1 MPLCQCHPGLMT
13 RGELLI
19 DNARI
24 VTPDGVIDAG
34 SLEVAD
40 GRIARIRERSGGNSV
55 CRIDARGLLLLPG
68 FVDVHS
74 DAIETTIQPR
84 PGGRFPY
91 AMAITELD
99 KQLVSCGIT
108 TIYHC
113 LSFSDPHDKT
123 LRGYRTC
130 AELIREINRRAPKL
144 RAATKVHARFEVTET
159 AALPIVEELLAAGEV
174 HLFSLMDH
182 TPGQG
187 QFLDVEHFRSYYGR
201 VRGRTPAQLDAL
213 IEERLA
219 ARRELDELSLH
230 RITVLALER
239 GVAIASHDDDTPQK
253 VAWVQ
258 RLGATLSEFPV
269 NLAAARAAHERGMAV
284 SYGAP
289 NVFRGASAT
298 NNLNARESIGAGFG
312 DIICSDYAPM
322 SLLHA
327 ALALDRL
334 GIVPLHEAANMISRN
349 PARVVGIALETGSLE
364 EGKAAD
370 LVLVDDRDDVPRVV
384 RTFVGGR
391 EVFAS

>member
-1 MPLCQCHPGLMT
+1 
-13 RGELLI
+13 
-19 DNARI
+19 
-24 VTPDGVIDAG
+24 
-34 SLEVAD
+34 
-40 GRIARIRERSGGNSV
+40 
-55 CRIDARGLLLLPG
+55 
-68 FVDVHS
+68 
-74 DAIETTIQPR
+74 
-84 PGGRFPY
+84 
-91 AMAITELD
+91 
-99 KQLVSCGIT
+99 
-108 TIYHC
+108 
-113 LSFSDPHDKT
+113 
-123 LRGYRTC
+123 
-130 AELIREINRRAPKL
+130 
-144 RAATKVHARFEVTET
+144 
-159 AALPIVEELLAAGEV
+159 
-174 HLFSLMDH
+174 
-182 TPGQG
+182 
-187 QFLDVEHFRSYYGR
+187 

>member
-1 MPLCQCHPGLMT
+1 MPLCECRPGLTT
-13 RGELLI
+13 RGDVVI

-24 VTPDGVIDAG
+24 ATPDGVIDAG
-34 SLEVAD
+34 SLEIAE
-40 GRIARIRERSGGNSV
+40 GRIARIREWTSGKSGY
-55 CRIDARGLLLLPG
+55 RIDARGLLLLPG

-91 AMAITELD
+91 AMAIAELD

-108 TIYHC
+108 TIFHC

-159 AALPIVEELLAAGEV
+159 AAVPIVEALIREGEV

-187 QFLDVEHFRSYYGR
+187 QFLDVEHFRAYYGR
-201 VRGRTPAQLDAL
+201 VRGRTPAQLDVL

-219 ARRELDELSLH
+219 ARHSLDERLL
-230 RITVLALER
+230 RDLAALALER
-239 GVAIASHDDDTPQK
+239 GIAIASHDDDTPQK

-269 NLAAARAAHERGMAV
+269 NLRAAQAAHDRGMAV

-298 NNLNARESIGAGFG
+298 NNLNARESIGAGYG

-327 ALALDRL
+327 ALTLARL
-334 GIVPLHEAANMISRN
+334 GIVALHDAVSMVSRN
-349 PARVVGIALETGSLE
+349 PARAVGIAEQTGSLE
-364 EGKAAD
+364 EGKSAD
-370 LVLVDDRDDVPRVV
+370 LVLVDDREDVPRVV
-384 RTFVGGR
+384 RTFVAGR

>member
-1 MPLCQCHPGLMT
+1 MPLCACHPGVTT
-13 RGELLI
+13 RGDIVI

-34 SLEVAD
+34 SLEIAE
-40 GRIARIRERSGGNSV
+40 GRIARIRECTAGSPG
-55 CRIDARGLLLLPG
+55 CRIDARGLLLFPG
-68 FVDVHS
+68 FVDIHS

-99 KQLVSCGIT
+99 KQIVSCGIT

-144 RAATKVHARFEVTET
+144 RAATMIHARFEVTET
-159 AALPIVEELLAAGEV
+159 AAMPLVEALLREGEV

-187 QFLDVEHFRSYYGR
+187 QFLDVEHFRAYYGR
-201 VRGRTPAQLDAL
+201 VRGRTPAQLDTL

-219 ARRELDELSLH
+219 ARRTLDERALRGL
-230 RITVLALER
+230 TALALER
-239 GVAIASHDDDTPQK
+239 DIAIASHDDDTPQK

-269 NLAAARAAHERGMAV
+269 NLAAARVAHERGMAV

-298 NNLNARESIGAGFG
+298 NNLNARESIGAGYG
-312 DIICSDYAPM
+312 DVICSDYAPM

-327 ALALDRL
+327 ALALERL
-334 GIVPLHEAANMISRN
+334 GIVPLHEAVNMVSRN
-349 PARVVGIALETGSLE
+349 PARAVGIAGETGSLE
-364 EGKAAD
+364 EGKRAD
-370 LVLVDDRDDVPRVV
+370 LVFVDVREEVPRVV

>member
-1 MPLCQCHPGLMT
+1 MPLCECHPGVIT
-13 RGELLI
+13 RGDIVI

-24 VTPDGVIDAG
+24 VTSDGVIEAG
-34 SLEVAD
+34 SLDIAE
-40 GRIARIRERSGGNSV
+40 GRIARIREFAAGGAG
-55 CRIDARGLLLLPG
+55 CRIDARGLLLFPG
-68 FVDVHS
+68 FVDIHS

-144 RAATKVHARFEVTET
+144 RAATMIHARFEVTET
-159 AALPIVEELLAAGEV
+159 AAIPIVEALLREGEV

-187 QFLDVEHFRSYYGR
+187 QFLDVEHFRAYYGR
-201 VRGRTPAQLDAL
+201 VRGRTPAQLDTL

-219 ARRELDELSLH
+219 ARQTLDERTLRGL
-230 RITVLALER
+230 TTLALER
-239 GVAIASHDDDTPQK
+239 GIAIASHDDDTAQK

-269 NLAAARAAHERGMAV
+269 NLRAARAAHERGMAV

-298 NNLNARESIGAGFG
+298 NNLNARESIGAGYG
-312 DIICSDYAPM
+312 DVICSDYAPM

-327 ALALDRL
+327 ALELERL
-334 GIVPLHEAANMISRN
+334 GIAPLHEAVNMVSRN
-349 PARVVGIALETGSLE
+349 PARAVGIAGETGSLE
-364 EGKAAD
+364 EGKRAD
-370 LVLVDDRDDVPRVV
+370 LVLVDAREEVPRVV
-384 RTFVGGR
+384 RTFVAGR

>member
-1 MPLCQCHPGLMT
+1 LG
-13 RGELLI
+13 
-19 DNARI
+19 
-24 VTPDGVIDAG
+24 
-34 SLEVAD
+34 
-40 GRIARIRERSGGNSV
+40 
-55 CRIDARGLLLLPG
+55 CRIDARGLLLFPG
-68 FVDVHS
+68 FVDIHS

-113 LSFSDPHDKT
+113 LSFSDPQDRT

-130 AELIREINRRAPKL
+130 AELIREINRRAPGL
-144 RAATKVHARFEVTET
+144 RAATRIHARFEITES
-159 AALPIVEELLAAGEV
+159 AAAPIVEELLREGGV

-187 QFLDVEHFRSYYGR
+187 QFLDVEQFRSYYGR
-201 VRGRTPAQLDAL
+201 VRGRTPAELDTM
-213 IEERLA
+213 IEGRLA
-219 ARRELDELSLH
+219 ARSGLDEGPLRRL
-230 RITVLALER
+230 TTLALER
-239 GVAIASHDDDTPQK
+239 GIPIASHDDDTPEK

-258 RLGATLSEFPV
+258 RFGATISEFPV

-298 NNLNARESIGAGFG
+298 NNLSSREGIGAGYG
-312 DIICSDYAPM
+312 NVVCSDYAPM

-327 ALALDRL
+327 AFALHRQ
-334 GIVPLHEAANMISRN
+334 GIVPLHEAVSMISRN
-349 PARVVGIALETGSLE
+349 PSRAVGVAEETGSLE
-364 EGKAAD
+364 EGKTAD
-370 LVLVDDRDDVPRVV
+370 MVLVDDQEDVPRVV
-384 RTFVGGR
+384 RTFVRGR

>member
-1 MPLCQCHPGLMT
+1 MPLCDCRPGVTT

-19 DNARI
+19 DNARV
-24 VTPDGVIDAG
+24 VTPDGVIEGG

-40 GRIARIRERSGGNSV
+40 GRIADIREGGGGRAR
-55 CRIDARGLLLLPG
+55 CRLDARGLLLLPG

-91 AMAITELD
+91 AMAIAELD
-99 KQLVSCGIT
+99 KQLVSCGVT

-113 LSFSDPHDKT
+113 LSFSDPQDRT
-123 LRGYRTC
+123 LRGFSTC
-130 AELIREINRRAPKL
+130 AELIREINRRAPDL
-144 RAATKVHARFEVTET
+144 RAATRVHARFEITET
-159 AALPIVEELLAAGEV
+159 AAAPIVEKLLREGEV

-187 QFLDVEHFRSYYGR
+187 QFVDVRHFRDYYGR
-201 VRGRTPAQLDAL
+201 VRGRTPAELDAL
-213 IEERLA
+213 IEERVA
-219 ARRELDELSLH
+219 ARRLLDDELL
-230 RITVLALER
+230 RRLTALALDHH
-239 GVAIASHDDDTPQK
+239 VAIASHDDDSPGK

-298 NNLNARESIGAGFG
+298 NNLNARESIAAGYG
-312 DIICSDYAPM
+312 DIVCSDYAPM

-327 ALALDRL
+327 ALALERH
-334 GIVPLHEAANMISRN
+334 GIVPLHDAVNMISRN
-349 PARVVGIALETGSLE
+349 PARAVGIAEETGSLE
-364 EGKAAD
+364 QGRAAD
-370 LVLVDDRDDVPRVV
+370 LVLVEDREDVPRVV
-384 RTFVGGR
+384 RTFVRGR

>member
-1 MPLCQCHPGLMT
+1 MPLCECHPGVTT
-13 RGELLI
+13 RGEI
-19 DNARI
+19 VIENARI
-24 VTPDGVIDAG
+24 VTPDGVIDTG
-34 SLEVAD
+34 SLEIAE
-40 GRIARIRERSGGNSV
+40 GRIARIRECEAGSSG

-68 FVDVHS
+68 FVDIHS

-144 RAATKVHARFEVTET
+144 RAATMIHARFEVTET
-159 AALPIVEELLAAGEV
+159 AALPIVEALLREGEV

-187 QFLDVEHFRSYYGR
+187 QFLDVEHFRAYYGR
-201 VRGRTPAQLDAL
+201 VRGRTPAQLDTL

-219 ARRELDELSLH
+219 ARQTLDEQTLRGLK
-230 RITVLALER
+230 TLALER
-239 GVAIASHDDDTPQK
+239 GIAIASHDDDTPQK

-298 NNLNARESIGAGFG
+298 NNLNARESIGAGYG
-312 DIICSDYAPM
+312 DVICSDYAPM

-327 ALALDRL
+327 ALALERL
-334 GIVPLHEAANMISRN
+334 GIVPLHEAVNMVSRN
-349 PARVVGIALETGSLE
+349 PARAVGIAGETGSLE
-364 EGKAAD
+364 EGKRAD
-370 LVLVDDRDDVPRVV
+370 LVVVDSREEVPRVV
-384 RTFVGGR
+384 RTFVAGR

>member
-1 MPLCQCHPGLMT
+1 MPLCQCRPDVT
-13 RGELLI
+13 ARGDLLI

-24 VTPDGVIDAG
+24 VTPDGVIDTG
-34 SLEVAD
+34 SLEIAE
-40 GRIARIRERSGGNSV
+40 GRIAKVREWAGGRTG
-55 CRIDARGLLLLPG
+55 CRVDARGLLLFPG
-68 FVDVHS
+68 FVDIHS

-123 LRGYRTC
+123 LRGFRTC
-130 AELIREINRRAPKL
+130 AELIREINRRAPGL
-144 RAATKVHARFEVTET
+144 RAATRVHARFEVTET
-159 AALPIVEELLAAGEV
+159 AALPIVEELLREDEV
-174 HLFSLMDH
+174 HLFSVMDH

-187 QFLDVEHFRSYYGR
+187 QFLDVGNFRDYYGR
-201 VRGRTPAQLDAL
+201 VRGRTPAELDTL

-219 ARRELDELSLH
+219 ARRTLDERLL
-230 RITVLALER
+230 RGITALALKR
-239 GVAIASHDDDTPQK
+239 GVAIASHDDDSAQK

-269 NLAAARAAHERGMAV
+269 NLAAARAAHERGLAV

-298 NNLNARESIGAGFG
+298 NNLNARESIGAGYG

-327 ALALDRL
+327 VLALERL
-334 GIVPLHEAANMISRN
+334 GIVPLHEAVNMVSRN
-349 PARVVGIALETGSLE
+349 PAGVVGIADETGSLE
-364 EGKAAD
+364 EGKLAD
-370 LVLVDDRDDVPRVV
+370 LVLVDDREDVPRVV
-384 RTFVGGR
+384 RTFVAGR
-391 EVFAS
+391 EVFCS

>member
-1 MPLCQCHPGLMT
+1 MPLCECHPGVTT
-13 RGELLI
+13 RKDIVI

-24 VTPDGVIDAG
+24 VTPDGVIDTG
-34 SLEVAD
+34 SLEIAE
-40 GRIARIRERSGGNSV
+40 GRIARIREGEAGSTG
-55 CRIDARGLLLLPG
+55 CRIDARGLLLFPG
-68 FVDVHS
+68 FVDIHS

-144 RAATKVHARFEVTET
+144 RAATMIHARFEVTET
-159 AALPIVEELLAAGEV
+159 AAMPIVEALLREGEV

-187 QFLDVEHFRSYYGR
+187 QFLDVEHFRAYYGR

-219 ARRELDELSLH
+219 ARLTLDERTLRGL
-230 RITVLALER
+230 TTLALDH
-239 GVAIASHDDDTPQK
+239 GIAIASHDDDTPQK

-269 NLAAARAAHERGMAV
+269 NLGAARAAHERGMAV

-298 NNLNARESIGAGFG
+298 NNLNARESIGAGYG
-312 DIICSDYAPM
+312 DVICSDYAPM

-327 ALALDRL
+327 ALELDRL
-334 GIVPLHEAANMISRN
+334 GIVPLHEAVNMVSRN
-349 PARVVGIALETGSLE
+349 PARAVGIAGETGSLA
-364 EGKAAD
+364 EGKRAD
-370 LVLVDDRDDVPRVV
+370 FVFVDAREEVPRVV
-384 RTFVGGR
+384 RTFVAGR